1 MFEFILKGILR
12 DRSRSFFPILIVS
25 AGVLI
30 IVFTLAFMQG
40 YMDGILRQNA
50 RFDTGHLKIV
60 TNAYAEMLNQKPYDL
75 GFLEVEE
82 DFSKWRAHYPQ
93 FDWVQ
98 RINFGA
104 LLDVADEDGETREQG
119 EVFGF
124 AVDLLNND
132 REVLL
137 LNLESALQKG
147 RLVEYSGEILM
158 SDSSFKNLN
167 LTLDDT
173 VSLIGSTVYGSMSM
187 QNFKVVGTLRFG
199 VELLDRGGVIA
210 DIEDIRQFLDMEN
223 GAAEILGFL
232 KNGKYNKRSVEEIQ
246 QDFNANFS
254 GDDDFE
260 PTMLLLSDQNNL
272 DAIIRVMDS
281 SLGMITIVFIGIMA
295 IVLWNSGLI
304 NSIRRYGEI
313 GLRLAMGEPKKHLY
327 WGIITES
334 FIIGF
339 IGSVI
344 GTGLGLL
351 ISWYFNVYGLDA
363 GAYNR
368 ESTVLSEN
376 IIYTSI
382 DLKSCLWG
390 FIPGIASTV
399 LGAMLAG
406 LVIFKRNTATLFK
419 ELEV

>member
-1 MFEFILKGILR
+1 
-12 DRSRSFFPILIVS
+12 
-25 AGVLI
+25 
-30 IVFTLAFMQG
+30 
-40 YMDGILRQNA
+40 
-50 RFDTGHLKIV
+50 
-60 TNAYAEMLNQKPYDL
+60 
-75 GFLEVEE
+75 
-82 DFSKWRAHYPQ
+82 
-93 FDWVQ
+93 
-98 RINFGA
+98 
-104 LLDVADEDGETREQG
+104 
-119 EVFGF
+119 
-124 AVDLLNND
+124 
-132 REVLL
+132 
-137 LNLESALQKG
+137 
-147 RLVEYSGEILM
+147 
-158 SDSSFKNLN
+158 
-167 LTLDDT
+167 
-173 VSLIGSTVYGSMSM
+173 
-187 QNFKVVGTLRFG
+187 
-199 VELLDRGGVIA
+199 
-210 DIEDIRQFLDMEN
+210 MEN

-232 KNGKYNKRSVEEIQ
+232 KDGKYNKRIANEIH
-246 QDFNANFS
+246 QDFEANFS
-254 GDDDFE
+254 GTDDFE
-260 PTMLLLSDQNNL
+260 PTMLLLDAQNNL

-295 IVLWNSGLI
+295 IVLWNSGLM

-313 GLRLAMGEPKKHLY
+313 GLRLALGEPKKQLY
-327 WGIITES
+327 WSIIAES
-334 FIIGF
+334 LIIGI

-399 LGAMLAG
+399 LGAVLAG